1 MISMR
6 EAIERVVRTSEEI
19 FFSIRRLE
27 LVDDD
32 VRDDVLTTTT
42 NKRKRRTLFVL
53 PIEKSVGRVSERD
66 VRAKRAHPV
75 KDVSIMD
82 GFCFNI
88 MNENNNNNNNSL
100 FVASS
105 STSSSTSTTNVTNKK
120 FRVNKMLTNR
130 AQYAENASNEDAVL
144 AHEECAY
151 VTTGAVLPKGANC
164 VVPEENVTKV
174 TMNDDDSFVTNVQE
188 KDYKVHKWIRK
199 AQSDVGIGDILLKK
213 GERIEWYD
221 VGILAAGGIR
231 EIEVSRTPRVALA
244 CTGDEIVEVSK
255 DTIPDSNASASY
267 DVNGP
272 ALRSALRSS
281 GAEIVNIFDDD
292 DGGSG
297 GGDDDDVKT
306 RIIRDEE
313 GAVVDTIR
321 RALAS
326 DCDALITTGGASK
339 GDRDYIYDAMM
350 RKMCEGDASAVACH
364 FQSLSMKPGKPT
376 KFFTLSRR
384 KILGVNKPDL
394 LCLSLPGNP
403 VSCCVTFELLVKP
416 MLRVLQGQNVVYPP
430 RSVAILGDDIQLDD
444 EREEF
449 HRVSLSWKAKKSS
462 DGEHHLLP
470 IAYSTGKQISSRILS
485 MREADALI
493 ELPVGNATHTKLP
506 KGTIVSIVPIADL
519 RQRGAASVRSSIL
532 HLQNDAKIKAERTTQ
547 SFSKMAVRRPIEV
560 IKDETTGLDDL
571 SFWRKV
577 VARNASGVVAV
588 VGSRAREAMPDE
600 YKQLLL
606 HDDVPG
612 VEEIVFELTNFTDV
626 SAFRVFSDDGRLTLV
641 VVVDDAIEDNLKDIE
656 MIKSAIAESIRGDE
670 TFSSMGVANENVS
683 ETLVRRTYARIGL
696 LGNPSDQYFGEV
708 VAVSIKNFYAETV
721 LKPLPTSSEVKIVPG
736 PYDTN
741 DFESLSA
748 LKKFTSEHG
757 YDGGAKLLKAL
768 LANFAKFCEEKQI
781 ALKNP
786 SVGFSLSYF
795 SNIPKQTGMSGSSAI
810 IISCMNCLLD
820 RYDVR
825 DKISKE
831 ERAFL
836 ALQVENDIG
845 IAAGLM
851 DRVIQ
856 VYGGCVH
863 MNFRNAEKVK
873 ETGIGEYEYV
883 DAEKIPKLF
892 VVWSQNPS
900 NSGKIH
906 QPVRQRWL
914 SGDAE
919 IIQGMQNAADCARE
933 GLQIIQMSS
942 GKESC
947 AIRLAPILSANF
959 AARRKMF
966 TDAGLGD
973 ENIRMIEL
981 CQSVGAGA
989 KFTGSGGAVVACCSD
1004 GAEQEARLKAAVTEA
1019 GFSVA
1024 EVEFAPREF

>member
-1 MISMR
+1 MTATTTTTPTANMISMR
-6 EAIERVVRTSEEI
+6 EAIERVVKTSEEI
-19 FFSIRRLE
+19 FSLRRLKLE
-27 LVDDD
+27 NDDD
-32 VRDDVLTTTT
+32 DDEEALRITTSSSTSSSCSSSSS
-42 NKRKRRTLFVL
+42 RV
-53 PIEKSVGRVSERD
+53 PIEKSVGCVSARD
-66 VRAKRAHPV
+66 ICAKRAHPV
-75 KDVSIMD
+75 KDVSVMD
-82 GFCFNI
+82 GFCFNVI
-88 MNENNNNNNNSL
+88 ADDADNIKFSL
-100 FVASS
+100 RER
-105 STSSSTSTTNVTNKK
+105 T

-130 AQYAENASNEDAVL
+130 AQYEENARNEDMML
-144 AHEECAY
+144 AHDECAY
-151 VTTGAVLPKGANC
+151 VTTGAVLPQGANC
-164 VVPEENVTKV
+164 VVPEENVKKV
-174 TMNDDDSFVTNVQE
+174 MSRAGENGDDDFAVTDVKE
-188 KDYKVHKWIRK
+188 KDYKIHKWIRK
-199 AQSDVGIGDILLKK
+199 AHSDVKLGALLLKK

-231 EIEVSRTPRVALA
+231 EVEVSVKPRVALA

-255 DTIPDSNASASY
+255 DHIPDTNASASY

-281 GAEIVNIFDDD
+281 GAEIVSIFNDDEN
-292 DGGSG
+292 
-297 GGDDDDVKT
+297 T
-306 RIIRDEE
+306 NIIRDEE
-313 GAVVDTIR
+313 SAVVDTIR

-326 DCDALITTGGASK
+326 DCDVLITTGGASK

-350 RKMCEGDASAVACH
+350 RKMCEGDASAVTCH

-416 MLRVLQGQNVVYPP
+416 MLRVIQGQNVVHPP
-430 RSVAILGDDIQLDD
+430 RSVAKLGEDIQLDG

-449 HRVSLSWKAKKSS
+449 HRVFLRWESENTFDK
-462 DGEHHLLP
+462 EHSLLP
-470 IAYSTGKQISSRILS
+470 TAYSTGKQISSRILS
-485 MREADALI
+485 MKEADALI
-493 ELPVGNATHTKLP
+493 ELPVGNATHAKLP
-506 KGTIVSIVPIADL
+506 KGTIVSIVPIADF
-519 RQRGAASVRSSIL
+519 RHRGLASVRSKIL
-532 HLQNDAKIKAERTTQ
+532 HFHEDANATTEGKATQ
-547 SFSKMAVRRPIEV
+547 LFSKMAVGQQRIEV
-560 IKDETTGLDDL
+560 INEETTELFDS

-577 VARNASGVVAV
+577 IERNAPGVIAV
-588 VGSRAREAMPDE
+588 VGSKARNAMPDE
-600 YKQLLL
+600 YKQLLC
-606 HDDVPG
+606 DDVPG
-612 VEEIVFELTNFTDV
+612 VEEILFELTNFSDI
-626 SAFRVFSDDGRLTLV
+626 SAFRIFSDDGRLTLV
-641 VVVDDAIEDNLKDIE
+641 VVVDDAIEESLKDTE
-656 MIKSAIAESIRGDE
+656 TIKSAIAESIRGDE
-670 TFSSMGVANENVS
+670 TLSSIPAAEESIN

-708 VAVSIKNFYAETV
+708 VAVSIKNFYAETT
-721 LKPLPTSSEVKIVPG
+721 LKPLSTSEIKIVPG

-741 DFESLSA
+741 DFKSLSS
-748 LKKFTSEHG
+748 LKAFTSEHG

-768 LANFAKFCEEKQI
+768 LANFAKFCEEKKI

-786 SVGFSLSYF
+786 SVGFSLSYS

-892 VVWSQNPS
+892 VVWTQNPS

-914 SGDAE
+914 SGDIE
-919 IIQGMQNAADCARE
+919 IIQGMKVAADCARD

-959 AARRKMF
+959 AARRMMF

-989 KFTGSGGAVVACCSD
+989 KFTGSGGAVVACCPD
-1004 GAEQEARLKAAVTEA
+1004 GAEQEARLKAVVTEA

-1024 EVEFAPREF
+1024 EVELAPREL

>member
-1 MISMR
+1 MMTTTMISMR
-6 EAIERVVRTSEEI
+6 EAIERVTRVTEEMMRAEATM
-19 FFSIRRLE
+19 FCG
-27 LVDDD
+27 DDD
-32 VRDDVLTTTT
+32 DDDDDDDEATPSSSSSSSYWNSSL
-42 NKRKRRTLFVL
+42 KRRQT
-53 PIEKSVGRVSERD
+53 IEKSVGHVNLRD
-66 VRAKRAHPV
+66 VLAKRAHPM
-75 KDVSIMD
+75 KDVSVMD
-82 GFCFNI
+82 GYCFNI
-88 MNENNNNNNNSL
+88 E
-100 FVASS
+100 
-105 STSSSTSTTNVTNKK
+105 TNDDGETKRGTAGGGNANVSQRK
-120 FRVNKMLTNR
+120 FSINKMLTNR
-130 AQYAENASNEDAVL
+130 AQYLENARNEEIVL
-144 AHEECAY
+144 AHDACAY

-164 VVPEENVTKV
+164 VIPEENVEKIGA
-174 TMNDDDSFVTNVQE
+174 DGVTNVQE
-188 KDYKVHKWIRK
+188 KDYRINKWIRK
-199 AQSDVGIGDILLKK
+199 AQSDVKVGDILLKK
-213 GERIEWYD
+213 GERVEWFD

-231 EIEVSRTPRVALA
+231 EIEVSRKPRVALA

-255 DTIPDSNASASY
+255 VDIPDSNASASY

-281 GAEIVNIFDDD
+281 GAEVVNIFD
-292 DGGSG
+292 GT
-297 GGDDDDVKT
+297 VNTK
-306 RIIRDEE
+306 IIRDEE
-313 GAVVDTIR
+313 AAVVDVIR
-321 RALAS
+321 RALMS
-326 DCDALITTGGASK
+326 DCDVLITTGGASK

-350 RKMCEGDASAVACH
+350 RKMCEGDSNAVACH

-416 MLRVLQGQNVVYPP
+416 MLRVLQGQNVVHPP
-430 RSVAILGDDIQLDD
+430 RSVAKLGEDIQLDG

-449 HRVSLSWKAKKSS
+449 HRVSLRWEGEENFDDDYRSS
-462 DGEHHLLP
+462 IPLP

-493 ELPVGNATHTKLP
+493 ELPVGNPKHTKLP
-506 KGTIVSIVPIADL
+506 KGTVVSIVPIADF
-519 RQRGAASVRSSIL
+519 RQRGLASVRDRIFHFQSGVSDEI
-532 HLQNDAKIKAERTTQ
+532 RTEKETP
-547 SFSKMAVRRPIEV
+547 SFSKSAVRQIE
-560 IKDETTGLDDL
+560 IINETTELHDL
-571 SFWRKV
+571 SFWKKV
-577 VARNASGVVAV
+577 MERNSPGVVAV
-588 VGSRAREAMPDE
+588 VGSKAREAMPDE
-600 YKQLLL
+600 FKQLLL
-606 HDDVPG
+606 HDEVPG
-612 VEEIVFELTNFTDV
+612 VEEIFFEMTTLTDV
-626 SAFRVFSDDGRLTLV
+626 SAFRVFSNDGCLTLV
-641 VVVDDAIEDNLKDIE
+641 VVIDSAVEENLKDTE
-656 MIKSAIAESIRGDE
+656 TIKSAIAEAIRGDE
-670 TFSSMGVANENVS
+670 TFSSMHNDSDYTSN

-696 LGNPSDQYFGEV
+696 LGNPSDQYFGEAI
-708 VAVSIKNFYAETV
+708 AVSIKNFFAETI
-721 LKPLPTSSEVKIVPG
+721 LKPLPTSSKIEIIPG
-736 PYDTN
+736 PYDAN
-741 DFESLSA
+741 DFDSLAS
-748 LKKFTSEHG
+748 LKEFTSEHG
-757 YDGGAKLLKAL
+757 YDGGVKLLKAL
-768 LANFAKFCEEKQI
+768 LANFAKFCEEKHI

-786 SVGFSLSYF
+786 SIGFSLSYS

-845 IAAGLM
+845 ITAGLM

-863 MNFRNAEKVK
+863 MNFRNVEKMK
-873 ETGIGEYEYV
+873 ETGIGDYEYI

-892 VVWSQNPS
+892 VIWSQNPS

-914 SGDAE
+914 SGDVE

-942 GKESC
+942 GKETC

-973 ENIRMIEL
+973 ENIRMIKL

-989 KFTGSGGAVVACCSD
+989 KFTGSGGAVVACCPD
-1004 GAEQEARLKAAVTEA
+1004 GVEQEARLKATVTKA
-1019 GFSVA
+1019 GFSIA
-1024 EVEFAPREF
+1024 QVELAPREF